1 MAVFVALALLESGV
15 QALPNGLGAPASAH
29 VHYCPHEGWS
39 CTAKCELGQCGAHAT
54 ASQTGLACSKFKRTK
69 GPLLRF
75 KQYICIYLKAE
86 GTCTT

>member
-1 MAVFVALALLESGV
+1 MAVLVALALLESGVQELV

-29 VHYCPHEGWS
+29 VHSCPHEGGS

-54 ASQTGLACSKFKRTK
+54 ASQTGLAFSKFKCTK

-75 KQYICIYLKAE
+75 KQHMYIY
-86 GTCTT
+86 